1 MLMYSSHEQN
11 TLSVVNGMSQ
21 QQEPEDNAMALT
33 NDATNLLSMFG
44 DAALFIPETGEVAA
58 ALQDD
63 EQMCQLKVQH
73 EILRYHMTRMHLEG
87 KLSQVINVL
96 KQWWQENEKHFPI
109 LWQLAQIYL
118 AIPATSAISEC
129 AFSAAGNIVTAKR
142 NQLNP
147 DLVQACHLIQDNA
160 WALQE
165 TRPHIFLLTNNT
177 KPLDNDNEK
186 EYKQH

>member
-1 MLMYSSHEQN
+1 
-11 TLSVVNGMSQ
+11 
-21 QQEPEDNAMALT
+21 
-33 NDATNLLSMFG
+33 
-44 DAALFIPETGEVAA
+44 
-58 ALQDD
+58 
-63 EQMCQLKVQH
+63 
-73 EILRYHMTRMHLEG
+73 MTRMHLEG
-87 KLSQVINVL
+87 KLSQVIDVL

-118 AIPATSAISEC
+118 AIPATSTISER

-177 KPLDNDNEK
+177 ESIDNDNEE
-186 EYKQH
+186 EYEQH